1 MGLNTGG
8 ATPNNVVG
16 TTLQPTLRGPG
27 GRIATPKIHP
37 PFAQANRANPNTV
50 VKRIARPLPSG
61 PLLIQA
67 TNNVGTED
75 RVLSLF
81 D

>member
-1 MGLNTGG
+1 MARQLGG

-16 TTLQPTLRGPG
+16 VTLQPTLRGPG
-27 GRIATPKIHP
+27 GRLSTPKLTMP
-37 PFAQANRANPNTV
+37 VVPNNRANPNAV
-50 VKRIARPLPSG
+50 VTRIARPLPSG

-67 TNNVGTED
+67 TNDVGTED

-81 D
+81 